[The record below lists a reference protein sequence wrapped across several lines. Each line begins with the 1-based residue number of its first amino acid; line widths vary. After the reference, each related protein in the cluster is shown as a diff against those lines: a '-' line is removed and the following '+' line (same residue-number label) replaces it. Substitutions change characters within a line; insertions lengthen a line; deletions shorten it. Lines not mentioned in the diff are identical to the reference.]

1 MSVAHVSGR
10 DHVQAVPPR
19 WSAPVIG
26 GAEVPSP
33 YLLTTAV
40 FDGSEPMGPLFTG
53 AHTHTD
59 GLLVWPHAGSMT
71 LHTPSGVRRL
81 VPGQGLWVPPGTPH
95 ASTADPSGVGCYTYV
110 ARSASP
116 VTWTSPRAVKVGR
129 ALQEMLLHLDAT
141 PMRDDLRLRTQRV
154 ILEML
159 QDDPL
164 PVLEVPVPA
173 DWRIHALAE
182 DVLRD
187 PYSDR
192 SLEEWAARHA
202 LSVRTVTRVFSQDTG
217 MSFTRWRSLVRMSAA
232 MGLLAQGHPVNL
244 VAHRCGYS
252 ATSAFS
258 AAFRR
263 VTGASPTEYLRE
275 RSVPAP
281 AEPAAGPPEPPVR
294 STGDTARPDAG
305 RFATHP
311 GRDTTHRG
319 PGVH

>member
-10 DHVQAVPPR
+10 DRVDAAPIVSLR
-19 WSAPVIG
+19 WSSPVVG
-26 GAEVPSP
+26 GAEVTPP

-40 FDGSEPMGPLFTG
+40 FDGSERMGPVFHG

-59 GLLVWPHAGSMT
+59 ALLVWPHVGSMT
-71 LHTPSGVRRL
+71 LHTRTGVRRL
-81 VPGQGLWVPPGTPH
+81 VPGQGLWVPPGTAH

-110 ARSASP
+110 TRSAIP
-116 VTWTSPRAVKVGR
+116 AAWTTLRSMKVGR

-141 PMRDDLRLRTQRV
+141 PMIDDLRLRTQRV

-159 QDDPL
+159 QADPL
-164 PVLEVPVPA
+164 PVLEVPLPA
-173 DWRIHALAE
+173 DWRIQALAD

-187 PYSDR
+187 PDSDR

-202 LSVRTVTRVFSQDTG
+202 LSVRTVTRVFSRDIG

-232 MGLLAQGHPVNL
+232 TALLAQGQPVNL

-252 ATSAFS
+252 TTSAFS

-275 RSVPAP
+275 RSVPATNP
-281 AEPAAGPPEPPVR
+281 GPD
-294 STGDTARPDAG
+294 G
-305 RFATHP
+305 H
-311 GRDTTHRG
+311 
-319 PGVH
+319 